1 MKPAKSS
8 DRQSADEPAASFRP
22 ANMVGSCS
30 ASSRPT
36 AYSKYIGRVGAL
48 AVALGV
54 GGAIAIAPGVAR
66 ADESSPA
73 AGSDNSSTSA
83 RSAASSD
90 DSSTSA
96 RSTASSD
103 DSSASPPSE
112 HSTDDESGA
121 SLSQPSAP
129 SFSSRIVTIDESGV
143 IVGSAGDAHTSDTD
157 GNLPVPENLQDAV
170 ATPDLEQPVP
180 EWNDVAIQPP
190 PEAQIPIPSAAP
202 TRTLDRAEKSSDT
215 RQVAPPAAPTRAVA
229 PAEKSFGKERIASQ
243 SVPARAVSTEVGD
256 AGQPVTATAGQTHEW
271 NDQSLEA
278 TFSAP
283 TVYASSASE
292 LVDLIDDDL
301 APFDDPGPMGP
312 VSSIMLAVQGWASR
326 QFNQRF
332 AKHTPVATVAE
343 TTQVEPLGHAQ
354 DPSVDAVSALAA
366 IDPPVDVADQAGSV
380 AQAAAVGAPT
390 TTSVFFEASPR
401 IGEANGIA
409 MVPIVR
415 TGDLNRV
422 STIEYGITPDTATAG
437 VDYVGGTGIV
447 TMEAWAWPECS
458 SPCQSSTMT
467 YQSRPRPLWSRSST
481 STVGHCFSRGQR
493 GLTYWMTK
501 TRSVDP
507 TSPPLSSD
515 YVVTE
520 QPVISGGLTQP
531 LAFEFANHD
540 PSLIYVAEKGGVI
553 KVFDIDS
560 GALYRRLSTSVR
572 K

>member
-1 MKPAKSS
+1 M
-8 DRQSADEPAASFRP
+8 
-22 ANMVGSCS
+22 
-30 ASSRPT
+30 
-36 AYSKYIGRVGAL
+36 
-48 AVALGV
+48 
-54 GGAIAIAPGVAR
+54 
-66 ADESSPA
+66 
-73 AGSDNSSTSA
+73 
-83 RSAASSD
+83 
-90 DSSTSA
+90 
-96 RSTASSD
+96 
-103 DSSASPPSE
+103 
-112 HSTDDESGA
+112 
-121 SLSQPSAP
+121 
-129 SFSSRIVTIDESGV
+129 TIDESGV

-343 TTQVEPLGHAQ
+343 TTQ
-354 DPSVDAVSALAA
+354 
-366 IDPPVDVADQAGSV
+366 
-380 AQAAAVGAPT
+380 
-390 TTSVFFEASPR
+390 
-401 IGEANGIA
+401 
-409 MVPIVR
+409 
-415 TGDLNRV
+415 
-422 STIEYGITPDTATAG
+422 
-437 VDYVGGTGIV
+437 
-447 TMEAWAWPECS
+447 
-458 SPCQSSTMT
+458 
-467 YQSRPRPLWSRSST
+467 
-481 STVGHCFSRGQR
+481 
-493 GLTYWMTK
+493 
-501 TRSVDP
+501 
-507 TSPPLSSD
+507 
-515 YVVTE
+515 
-520 QPVISGGLTQP
+520 
-531 LAFEFANHD
+531 
-540 PSLIYVAEKGGVI
+540 
-553 KVFDIDS
+553 
-560 GALYRRLSTSVR
+560 
-572 K
+572 

>member
-73 AGSDNSSTSA
+73 AGSDNSSTSARSAASSDDSSTSA

-283 TVYASSASE
+283 TVYASS
-292 LVDLIDDDL
+292 
-301 APFDDPGPMGP
+301 P
-312 VSSIMLAVQGWASR
+312 SSW
-326 QFNQRF
+326 
-332 AKHTPVATVAE
+332 
-343 TTQVEPLGHAQ
+343 
-354 DPSVDAVSALAA
+354 
-366 IDPPVDVADQAGSV
+366 
-380 AQAAAVGAPT
+380 
-390 TTSVFFEASPR
+390 
-401 IGEANGIA
+401 
-409 MVPIVR
+409 
-415 TGDLNRV
+415 
-422 STIEYGITPDTATAG
+422 ST
-437 VDYVGGTGIV
+437 
-447 TMEAWAWPECS
+447 
-458 SPCQSSTMT
+458 
-467 YQSRPRPLWSRSST
+467 
-481 STVGHCFSRGQR
+481 
-493 GLTYWMTK
+493 
-501 TRSVDP
+501 
-507 TSPPLSSD
+507 
-515 YVVTE
+515 
-520 QPVISGGLTQP
+520 
-531 LAFEFANHD
+531 
-540 PSLIYVAEKGGVI
+540 
-553 KVFDIDS
+553 
-560 GALYRRLSTSVR
+560 
-572 K
+572 